1 MTWAKVLQFGL
12 KNWREIIVVVCL
24 SLVAIKTQLDYR
36 ALNKAY
42 EISRQEMELQ
52 IDSLREI
59 HAEEIRQ
66 REEAI
71 ESYRSAMEEIEQN
84 YLASVAEL
92 EEQREKNRAERI
104 RQFSQD
110 REALSDEIIN
120 AYGFE
125 LVE

>member
-1 MTWAKVLQFGL
+1 MTWAKILQFGL
-12 KNWREIIVVVCL
+12 KNWREIIVVACL

-110 REALSDEIIN
+110 REALSDEITN

>member
-1 MTWAKVLQFGL
+1 MTWAKILQFGL
-12 KNWREIIVVVCL
+12 KNWREIVVIACL

-71 ESYRSAMEEIEQN
+71 ESYRSAIEEIEQN

-92 EEQREKNRAERI
+92 EEQREKNRTEHI

>member
-1 MTWAKVLQFGL
+1 MTWAKILQFGL
-12 KNWREIIVVVCL
+12 KNWREIIVVACL

>member
-1 MTWAKVLQFGL
+1 MTWAKILQFGI
-12 KNWREIIVVVCL
+12 KNWRELVVIACL
-24 SLVAIKTQLDYR
+24 SLVTLKTQMDYR

-52 IDSLREI
+52 ISSLRDI
-59 HAEEIRQ
+59 HAEELRQ

-71 ESYRSAMEEIEQN
+71 ESYRAAMEEIQQN

-92 EEQREKNRAERI
+92 EEQRDKNTTEHI

-110 REALSDEIIN
+110 REALSDEIIG

-125 LVE
+125 RVE

>member
-1 MTWAKVLQFGL
+1 MTWAKILQFGL
-12 KNWREIIVVVCL
+12 KNWREIVVIACL

-71 ESYRSAMEEIEQN
+71 ESYRSAIEEIEQN

-92 EEQREKNRAERI
+92 EEQREKSRTEHI

>member
-1 MTWAKVLQFGL
+1 MTWAKILQFGL
-12 KNWREIIVVVCL
+12 KNWREIVVVACL

>member
-12 KNWREIIVVVCL
+12 KNWREIIVVACL

-59 HAEEIRQ
+59 HAGEIRQ

>member
-1 MTWAKVLQFGL
+1 MTWAKILQFGL
-12 KNWREIIVVVCL
+12 KNWREIVVVACL

-92 EEQREKNRAERI
+92 EEQRGKSRAERI

>member
-1 MTWAKVLQFGL
+1 MTWAKILQFGL
-12 KNWREIIVVVCL
+12 KNWREIVVVACL

-92 EEQREKNRAERI
+92 EEQREKSRAERI

>member
-12 KNWREIIVVVCL
+12 KNWREIIVVACL

>member
-1 MTWAKVLQFGL
+1 MTWAKILQFGL
-12 KNWREIIVVVCL
+12 KNWREIVVIACL

>member
-12 KNWREIIVVVCL
+12 KNWREIIVVACL

-71 ESYRSAMEEIEQN
+71 ESYRSAIEEIEQN

-92 EEQREKNRAERI
+92 EEQREKNRTEHI

>member
-1 MTWAKVLQFGL
+1 
-12 KNWREIIVVVCL
+12 
-24 SLVAIKTQLDYR
+24 
-36 ALNKAY
+36 
-42 EISRQEMELQ
+42 MELQ

>member
-1 MTWAKVLQFGL
+1 MTWAKILQFGL
-12 KNWREIIVVVCL
+12 KNWREIVVIACL

-36 ALNKAY
+36 ALNKPY

-71 ESYRSAMEEIEQN
+71 ESYRSAIEEIEQN

-92 EEQREKNRAERI
+92 EEQREKNRTEHI

>member
-1 MTWAKVLQFGL
+1 MTWAKILQFGL
-12 KNWREIIVVVCL
+12 KNWREIVVVACL

-84 YLASVAEL
+84 YLASVTEL
-92 EEQREKNRAERI
+92 EEQRGKSRAERI

>member
-1 MTWAKVLQFGL
+1 MTWAKILQFGL
-12 KNWREIIVVVCL
+12 KNWREIIVVACL

-52 IDSLREI
+52 INSLREI

-71 ESYRSAMEEIEQN
+71 ESYRSAIEEIEQN

-110 REALSDEIIN
+110 REALSDEIVN

>member
-1 MTWAKVLQFGL
+1 
-12 KNWREIIVVVCL
+12 
-24 SLVAIKTQLDYR
+24 
-36 ALNKAY
+36 
-42 EISRQEMELQ
+42 
-52 IDSLREI
+52 
-59 HAEEIRQ
+59 
-66 REEAI
+66 
-71 ESYRSAMEEIEQN
+71 MEEIEQN

>member
-1 MTWAKVLQFGL
+1 MTWAKILQFGL
-12 KNWREIIVVVCL
+12 KNWREIVVVACL

-71 ESYRSAMEEIEQN
+71 ESYRSAIEEIEQN

-92 EEQREKNRAERI
+92 EEQREKNRTEHI